1 MSIHATYTTVD
12 DRPTLSFERQLA
24 YPVAAVWEAITE
36 PGELVHWFPCEVEVD
51 LRVGG
56 AMNFIFPDM
65 PLEDGPMTLTGE
77 VTELEPP
84 HRFSFLWG
92 DDHLHFQLEETD
104 GGAGC
109 LMRFSV
115 VLDSRDKAARDG
127 AGWHQCLDAL
137 ARQLAGAEVGRPHDS
152 DAWRGH
158 YQEYQRRGFPTGA
171 ALPADDT

>member
-1 MSIHATYTTVD
+1 MSFT
-12 DRPTLSFERQLA
+12 F
-24 YPVAAVWEAITE
+24 TE
-36 PGELVHWFPCEVEVD
+36 
-51 LRVGG
+51 
-56 AMNFIFPDM
+56 M

-84 HRFSFLWG
+84 HRFAFLWG

-115 VLDSRDKAARDG
+115 ELDSRDKAARDG

-137 ARQLAGAEVGRPHDS
+137 ARQLAGAGRASPTTPT
-152 DAWRGH
+152 RGGATTRSTNAAVSPRAPRCPPTTC
-158 YQEYQRRGFPTGA
+158 ENRGARGTVA
-171 ALPADDT
+171 VII